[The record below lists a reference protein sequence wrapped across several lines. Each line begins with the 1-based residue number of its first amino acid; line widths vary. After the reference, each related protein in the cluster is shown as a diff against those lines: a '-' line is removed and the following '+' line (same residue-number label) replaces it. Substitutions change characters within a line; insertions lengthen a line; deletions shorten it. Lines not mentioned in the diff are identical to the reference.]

1 MECTNHSNIN
11 KVNQSTYLGLLVGE
25 QKSIEIGVAR
35 QTIPISIKWLNK
47 NLGIVNVLLGVD
59 NSNIQTVKIYQN
71 LVSGLLQIKVKMGY
85 L

>member
-1 MECTNHSNIN
+1 MERTNHNNIN
-11 KVNQSTYLGLLVGE
+11 KFGKRTYLGLLDGE
-25 QKSIEIGVAR
+25 QKYIRIGVAR
-35 QTIPISIKWLNK
+35 QTITISIKWLNK
-47 NLGIVNVLLGVD
+47 NLGIENVLLGVD